1 MRMLCNN
8 NKNMNNCKIM
18 NNCKDLTLKCSQK
31 NSNKQTMLSSRS
43 WNMQINTNKEAL
55 VNLRRVSYNQKIS
68 KLSKDCII
76 CLTVNQAKVSRMIS
90 LTDFSPSP
98 QPVIFNLLHQN
109 IKLQRKYRLTSV
121 IKVLRTRE
129 ALRRLKL
136 ELKWLINKQIQKQSY
151 LFFLISN

>member
-1 MRMLCNN
+1 
-8 NKNMNNCKIM
+8 
-18 NNCKDLTLKCSQK
+18 
-31 NSNKQTMLSSRS
+31 
-43 WNMQINTNKEAL
+43 MQINTNKEAL